1 MSHQKEYE
9 PYDPFSFGST
19 PEHRTLIRRIIEQD
33 ISVPTYCHDGFY
45 FSFDV
50 HEFKAENVKI
60 ELVGQVLKIN
70 AHLDEDY
77 GDEQSEFRQVTREVQ
92 ISPVIALEHLQALL
106 DSNGILRFMAPL
118 KSMQAID
125 PITMQR
131 FNEYQPIEIEPLRPR
146 FRGWEQDIAE
156 RLRLDREIVMVKIEN
171 GFYYFGCDVHHFNP
185 NCMKVLVSG
194 RKIEVI
200 ADQLMQSP
208 DNYLERRSLRRI
220 FKVPDYVRI
229 SRMKIVLDAHGILRF
244 RIPLNQTDPRDYA
257 AGYTTPFS
265 NILSFPLNV
274 EREITPEFIQQRP
287 RLIQPQKKSRGS
299 AAWTLRPGE
308 ADSDEEEDAF
318 TKLRNREPIH
328 PTQKPFTERTMDE
341 KFSTLHRLHRIVSR
355 DRGRGMAF
363 KPTLEGFVPHS
374 FSLYHQLP
382 EECLRSP
389 ELEEKR
395 DSMAQL
401 KEALYILRRLE
412 REFKELRLNPGPKI
426 DYTIMP
432 IEVQNSPEGL
442 LIKQFE
448 QEREQRLRRSAA
460 RMASGKIKNQSKI
473 SKSAS
478 FQPKSSHKSHK
489 KSHLQ
494 TKSKS
499 PKYYVVGG
507 SGGYGVS
514 EKSESPLQKISTRS
528 YRPKRSPLVGTFSDK
543 SFSESRRKSK
553 EQATHTHRS
562 WQQQQQQQQQQQS
575 QQKNFPTFGSENP
588 SKMMQTKAPQD
599 PKHQ

>member
-60 ELVGQVLKIN
+60 ELLGQVLKIN

-77 GDEQSEFRQVTREVQ
+77 GDEQSEFRQVTRE
-92 ISPVIALEHLQALL
+92 I
-106 DSNGILRFMAPL
+106 MAPL

-499 PKYYVVGG
+499 PNIM
-507 SGGYGVS
+507 S
-514 EKSESPLQKISTRS
+514 S